1 MRILALNH
9 NQYAVAAIAVTLC
22 LAGFYTIIDAGLS
35 TTESGGFDAA
45 GADVVIT
52 DDEVQQAGRD
62 SDGDGLPD
70 RMEQT
75 LYGTDDNNPDTDG
88 DGLDDG
94 WEVANGLD
102 PLDSGESDD
111 SDIENTNA
119 DGEDAGE
126 QNETFPDPDNGP
138 YGDPDRDGLTNE
150 QEAAIGT
157 NPTASDSDGDGLND
171 RWESLYTE
179 TVQTPQGPV
188 TLLDPLNPNWGCPL
202 LTPQVE
208 AEMQLIIGTSTWNSL
223 PVGPNG
229 DHSCDSVLDIDRQ
242 GPDSLPNY
250 LEELY
255 DTNPLEEDSDGDLIP
270 DRIEVGYGSQELQ
283 VHCGVPQFGT
293 IRLDAPYTDL
303 MSGVG
308 DLTWFN
314 EDMDGDGRL
323 NGPGDWD
330 TDGDGMPDGFE
341 YCYNTL
347 LNPANSTDAYGDGD
361 EDGLNNVEEYE
372 VAYTWGAVNFTN
384 PLVADTD
391 SDGMPDGWEYH
402 SGIHPNDGS
411 NAEEDPDFDGY
422 DADGDGGVR
431 YTDLVGI
438 STVHNI
444 VVEVGDFV
452 QVNRTVMWV
461 RTVQDSQYVNIPIKT
476 PTEGYVYAINVEV
489 GQEVTSRLQDL
500 AIVVEDHERF
510 TNLDEYRAK
519 FSPDTDFNQP
529 EEDWAILGRSTDPLV
544 QDTDGDGLIDGIEV
558 IGWTIRVVDMGVR
571 DVTVYS
577 DPGVYDTD
585 RDGLSDSTEYYET
598 FTNASDRDT
607 DSDGLEDFTE
617 AVDGFMWNGSFYFT
631 NASMFD
637 TDNDGLNDGE
647 EVINGQDQYITH
659 ANNADTDDDG
669 LSDGGEVLYIPRP
682 WQSATNP
689 LDNDTDDDGQPD
701 GWEMQVFSVQQ
712 NTNSHSLWVTT
723 QNWLPIGC
731 TSMVECG
738 LGPGGW
744 VWDSYLKGF
753 QTSGDRNGDGILD
766 PKYFIHEMNLTGFTI
781 PSDGRWALDPSFG
794 SMPDSNFDIDNDT
807 LLNALEAP
815 DRWDTN
821 PVDDD
826 TDGDLLADG
835 WEVSASERAISL
847 GLVDNNTLD
856 ALGARGPMDPRMPD
870 SDLDGIDDGSED
882 FDDDGLNRTHLLNR
896 YCPGWDN
903 QQNAECHIDPT
914 TDNGGRFFD
923 DLENY
928 TNYEEFQN
936 KTDPVLSDTD
946 GDGWADGSEVYHQDH
961 DNDGMWSGWEFYFD
975 FDPFDAADAFVD
987 SDGDGYN
994 NKCEN
999 KWNTNPK
1006 DPTSFPS
1013 QGELCTND

>member
-1 MRILALNH
+1 M
-9 NQYAVAAIAVTLC
+9 
-22 LAGFYTIIDAGLS
+22 
-35 TTESGGFDAA
+35 
-45 GADVVIT
+45 
-52 DDEVQQAGRD
+52 
-62 SDGDGLPD
+62 
-70 RMEQT
+70 
-75 LYGTDDNNPDTDG
+75 
-88 DGLDDG
+88 
-94 WEVANGLD
+94 
-102 PLDSGESDD
+102 
-111 SDIENTNA
+111 
-119 DGEDAGE
+119 
-126 QNETFPDPDNGP
+126 
-138 YGDPDRDGLTNE
+138 
-150 QEAAIGT
+150 
-157 NPTASDSDGDGLND
+157 
-171 RWESLYTE
+171 
-179 TVQTPQGPV
+179 
-188 TLLDPLNPNWGCPL
+188 
-202 LTPQVE
+202 
-208 AEMQLIIGTSTWNSL
+208 
-223 PVGPNG
+223 
-229 DHSCDSVLDIDRQ
+229 
-242 GPDSLPNY
+242 
-250 LEELY
+250 
-255 DTNPLEEDSDGDLIP
+255 
-270 DRIEVGYGSQELQ
+270 
-283 VHCGVPQFGT
+283 
-293 IRLDAPYTDL
+293 
-303 MSGVG
+303 
-308 DLTWFN
+308 
-314 EDMDGDGRL
+314 
-323 NGPGDWD
+323 
-330 TDGDGMPDGFE
+330 
-341 YCYNTL
+341 
-347 LNPANSTDAYGDGD
+347 
-361 EDGLNNVEEYE
+361 
-372 VAYTWGAVNFTN
+372 
-384 PLVADTD
+384 
-391 SDGMPDGWEYH
+391 
-402 SGIHPNDGS
+402 
-411 NAEEDPDFDGY
+411 
-422 DADGDGGVR
+422 
-431 YTDLVGI
+431 
-438 STVHNI
+438 
-444 VVEVGDFV
+444 VEV
-452 QVNRTVMWV
+452 
-461 RTVQDSQYVNIPIKT
+461 
-476 PTEGYVYAINVEV
+476 
-489 GQEVTSRLQDL
+489 
-500 AIVVEDHERF
+500 
-510 TNLDEYRAK
+510 
-519 FSPDTDFNQP
+519 
-529 EEDWAILGRSTDPLV
+529 
-544 QDTDGDGLIDGIEV
+544 
-558 IGWTIRVVDMGVR
+558 GVR
-571 DVTVYS
+571 DVLVRS

-585 RDGLSDSTEYYET
+585 RDGLSDATEYYET
-598 FTNASDRDT
+598 FTNATDRDT

-617 AVDGFMWNGSFYFT
+617 AVDGFIWNGSVYFT

-647 EVINGQDQYITH
+647 EVIDGQDQYITH
-659 ANNADTDDDG
+659 ANNADTDNDG

-701 GWEMQVFSVQQ
+701 GWEMQVFSVQH
-712 NTNSHSLWVTT
+712 NTNSHSLWIST

-753 QTSGDRNGDGILD
+753 QTSGDRNGDGVLD

-781 PSDGRWALDPSFG
+781 PSQGRWALDPSFG

-882 FDDDGLNRTHLLNR
+882 FDDDGLNRSHLLNR

-903 QQNAECHIDPT
+903 PQNAECHIDPT
-914 TDNGGRFFD
+914 TDKGERFYD

-994 NKCEN
+994 NRCEN